1 MHIRNRMLA
10 FALLGAFSHSTR
22 AYVYE
27 YKKLYKENT
36 HTTIDLLY
44 DMHVSVPGIS
54 SKQFLRLPPEVAVMK
69 LYPTEQKV
77 LEALYKLNDS
87 RSTCDL
93 IWEAFTR
100 TKCLMSPV
108 DSRFITLPS
117 FFKIWDLRYVRFIPA
132 DRHRKCGFNSL
143 FTVFNEGEFMPSSN
157 ETGCSFND
165 PAPISEAT
173 TRRIMQESGYATWMR
188 YNDLRTIKINDFKSY
203 FGDAYFKR
211 RALDYRK
218 DFHKNDAF
226 DSLCD
231 LEILSHILASEAQSV
246 VVYAGG
252 LHCEKVSEFLEE
264 NGYKIRYHQRASYKE
279 LPVCALAPFECAK
292 AIIPS

>member
-10 FALLGAFSHSTR
+10 FTLLGSFSHSAR

-44 DMHVSVPGIS
+44 DVHFPVPGID
-54 SKQFLRLPPEVAVMK
+54 SKHFLQLDPKEAAKK

-77 LEALYKLNDS
+77 LETLYKLRDS
-87 RSTCDL
+87 DTTCDL
-93 IWEAFTR
+93 IWETASR
-100 TKCLMSPV
+100 TNEVWNPLKTC
-108 DSRFITLPS
+108 FISLTS
-117 FFKIWDLRYVRFIPA
+117 FFTMWDMKYVRFIPA
-132 DRHRKCGFNSL
+132 DTNRSW
-143 FTVFNEGEFMPSSN
+143 VFNNLFQVFNRGESMCSSN
-157 ETGCSFND
+157 ATGCSFED
-165 PAPISEAT
+165 PAPLSKEAIGK
-173 TRRIMQESGYATWMR
+173 IMQESGYATWMR